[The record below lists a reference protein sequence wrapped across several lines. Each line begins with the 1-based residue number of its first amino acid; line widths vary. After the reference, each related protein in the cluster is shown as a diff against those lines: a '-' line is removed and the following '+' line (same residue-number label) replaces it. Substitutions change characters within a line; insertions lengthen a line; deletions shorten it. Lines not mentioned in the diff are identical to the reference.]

1 MGWGVNQAVLFVHT
15 HLPQTVDQGI
25 YVFAHRFL
33 FTLSHPQASCQFG

>member
-25 YVFAHRFL
+25 YKSLPIDFYLH
-33 FTLSHPQASCQFG
+33 